1 MAYSLEG
8 TLLEVCTCN
17 ILCPCWVGEDPD
29 GDGTCDSVMAWH
41 VDQGTVNG
49 TGVSGRTVAVATHI
63 PGNVLKGNWKVVLF
77 VDDKASDEQHQ
88 ALLDVWTGKLGGPV
102 ADLAALIGEVVAV
115 ERAPITYELNEGK
128 GTLKIGSV
136 ADTEMEPYRGP
147 TGAVTTL
154 NESIFTTI
162 PGAPAWVAK
171 ASKYVRKSSQY
182 GLKDID
188 LQGHNAIQG
197 SFRFAVLATQAKRR
211 CSFRA

>member
-1 MAYSLEG
+1 M
-8 TLLEVCTCN
+8 
-17 ILCPCWVGEDPD
+17 
-29 GDGTCDSVMAWH
+29 
-41 VDQGTVNG
+41 
-49 TGVSGRTVAVATHI
+49 
-63 PGNVLKGNWKVVLF
+63 
-77 VDDKASDEQHQ
+77 
-88 ALLDVWTGKLGGPV
+88 GGPV
-102 ADLAALIGEVVAV
+102 ADLAGLIGEVVAV

-128 GTLKIGSV
+128 GNLKIGSV

-197 SFRFAVLATQAKRR
+197 SFRFE
-211 CSFRA
+211 F

>member
-1 MAYSLEG
+1 MVYSLKG

-41 VDQGTVNG
+41 IDEGTVNG

-63 PGNVLKGNWKVVLF
+63 PGNVLKGNWKVALF
-77 VDDKASDEQHQ
+77 VDDKASEQQNQ

-102 ADLAALIGEVVAV
+102 ADLAGLIGEVVSV
-115 ERAPITYELNEGK
+115 EQAPIKYELNEGK

-197 SFRFAVLATQAKRR
+197 SFRFEG
-211 CSFRA
+211 

>member
-1 MAYSLEG
+1 MPQAKEENHMAYKLEG

-41 VDQGTVNG
+41 VDQGAVNG
-49 TGVSGRTVAVATHI
+49 TGVSGRTVAVVTHI
-63 PGNVLKGNWKVVLF
+63 PGNVLKGNWKVALF
-77 VDDKASDEQHQ
+77 VDDKASDEQNQ

-102 ADLAALIGEVVAV
+102 ADLVQLIGEVVAV
-115 ERAPITYELNEGK
+115 ERAPITYELKEGK
-128 GTLKIGSV
+128 GNLKIGDV

-197 SFRFAVLATQAKRR
+197 SFRFE
-211 CSFRA
+211 C